1 MGTRAIRRPPAL
13 VLLAVAGAALA
24 ACGAGPGEVASASQG
39 VTTEVTSGAEAAA
52 AVAARN
58 PLFDGI
64 GPQDPN
70 VIGASAWWTATPT
83 DAATPPSAWT
93 VVFEVG
99 SGDCQAG
106 CIDRHTWTYLVE
118 QDGTVTFQGETGGP
132 LPDDVL
138 AGLVASA
145 TGPGVGGRVTAGP
158 VCPVERPGDAS
169 CVPRAVA
176 SATLSIRSGDTIVG
190 ALTTDASGLYR
201 FALAPGDYVL
211 EASPVEGLM
220 GTPTPSPFSVAGTQ
234 LTLLDVAY
242 DTGIR

>member
-1 MGTRAIRRPPAL
+1 MGTRAIRRLPVL

-24 ACGAGPGEVASASQG
+24 ACGAGPGDVASASQG

-176 SATLSIRSGDTIVG
+176 SATLSIRSRRAHSRSRGRSSPSSTSP
-190 ALTTDASGLYR
+190 TTRGSAETHVHPTTGTCPRRS
-201 FALAPGDYVL
+201 PGD
-211 EASPVEGLM
+211 
-220 GTPTPSPFSVAGTQ
+220 AGRS
-234 LTLLDVAY
+234 A
-242 DTGIR
+242 GAPR